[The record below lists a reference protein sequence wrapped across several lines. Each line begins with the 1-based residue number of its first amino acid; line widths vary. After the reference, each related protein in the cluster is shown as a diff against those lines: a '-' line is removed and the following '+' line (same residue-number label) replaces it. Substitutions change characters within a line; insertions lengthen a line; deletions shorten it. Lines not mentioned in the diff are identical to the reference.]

1 MAIQLKKVDFIN
13 RINFPGGLVQ
23 SLSVGGPFE
32 VELTFDAGLV
42 RVKTP
47 KDTHLVPAANVAS
60 MVEAPATPAE
70 KKPEPKK

>member
-23 SLSVGGPFE
+23 SLTVGGPFE
-32 VELTFDAGLV
+32 VELSFDAGLV

-47 KDTHLVPAANVAS
+47 KDTHLIPAANVAS
-60 MVEAPATPAE
+60 MVEATPA
-70 KKPEPKK
+70 KPEPKK